1 MSTYAD
7 VLRVV
12 MSLSPEQ
19 RRELAAAI
27 DASLDVDVDIAANG
41 GAPNQSP
48 AWQAEIARRS
58 AEIDAGTAQS
68 FTWEETRQRAR
79 DRASRH
85 G

>member
-12 MSLSPEQ
+12 LGLSPEQ
-19 RRELAAAI
+19 RRELANAI
-27 DASLDVDVDIAANG
+27 DASLVAEEVSDQG
-41 GAPNQSP
+41 KPTLSP
-48 AWQAEIARRS
+48 AWRAEIARRS
-58 AEIDAGTAQS
+58 AEIDAGTAKS

-79 DRASRH
+79 DRVGRD

>member
-12 MSLSPEQ
+12 MNLSPEQ
-19 RRELAAAI
+19 RRDLAAAI
-27 DASLDVDVDIAANG
+27 GASLDAELTADG

-48 AWQAEIARRS
+48 AWRAEIARRS

-68 FTWEETRQRAR
+68 FTREETRQRAR
-79 DRASRH
+79 DRAGRD

>member
-12 MSLSPEQ
+12 LSMSPEQ
-19 RRELAAAI
+19 RHELREAI
-27 DASLDVDVDIAANG
+27 DASLDAEDAADQG
-41 GAPNQSP
+41 PPNLST
-48 AWQAEIARRS
+48 AWRAEIARRS

-79 DRASRH
+79 ERARRD

>member
-12 MSLSPEQ
+12 LGLSPEQ

-27 DASLDVDVDIAANG
+27 DASLEVDVAADG

-48 AWQAEIARRS
+48 AWRTEIARRS

-79 DRASRH
+79 DRASRN

>member
-12 MSLSPEQ
+12 LSMSPEQ

-27 DASLDVDVDIAANG
+27 DASLDAGEAAEQ
-41 GAPNQSP
+41 GAPNQSS
-48 AWQAEIARRS
+48 AWRAEIARRS
-58 AEIDAGTAQS
+58 AEIDAGTAKS

-79 DRASRH
+79 KQAGRN